1 MPIWLRNYTFSE
13 IQKWYDKEKKAHE
26 DAAKGKGKEKQTLV
40 NSDGKVNA
48 PAFANASKPFQG
60 KSSYK

>member
-13 IQKWYDKEKKAHE
+13 IQKWYDKEKKANE
-26 DAAKGKGKEKQTLV
+26 DAAKGKEKTTLV

-48 PAFANASKPFQG
+48 PAFANASKPYQG